1 MASDREKHI
10 QLLSMQHIC
19 KSFDDVRVL
28 DNVSFTLE
36 SGEVHVLAGENGAGK
51 STLIKILGGVHRSF
65 TGSIQLNGKPV
76 RMKSPHDAA
85 RHGIAVIHQEMSLVE
100 PLSVLDNLFLG
111 REECYAGA
119 WLAHKHQ
126 LSRARDM
133 LQSLGVSVDVHSPVE
148 LLPVS
153 IRQMIE
159 IAKALLLDALVVV
172 FDEPTSALN
181 EPEVENLFRVIHALK
196 ERGCGIIY
204 ITHKMEEIFNIGDRI
219 TVLRD
224 GKYIDSSP
232 VSSISANTLVEW
244 MVGRT
249 VTQQYPSRHVN
260 AGETCLSVS
269 GISFDIPGSKRSR
282 ERSPVTFSVK
292 KGEIVGFA
300 GLQGSGNSNLFNSL
314 FGAAGRTVQGTV
326 AVNAMPVDIRSP
338 RDAVRHGMALLTNDR
353 ATTGIIPG
361 MSVRRNITLASLK
374 RLSSYGWVHETKEA
388 DRAAELIRQL
398 NVRLQ
403 SDRQEIQTL
412 SGGNQQKAVL
422 AKWLMTNP
430 GILLLD
436 EPTRGV
442 DVGAK
447 HEIYVLMNKLTEQG
461 IALLL
466 ITSEMPELLAMSDR
480 ILVMHRGEIVREL
493 SGSEATQ
500 EQVLQAAMGTM
511 FITEHA
517 TGETS

>member
-1 MASDREKHI
+1 MASDINKHDH
-10 QLLSMQHIC
+10 LLSMQHIC
-19 KSFDDVRVL
+19 KSFDGVRVL
-28 DNVSFTLE
+28 DDVPFILE

-51 STLIKILGGVHRSF
+51 STLIKILGGVHQSF
-65 TGSIQLNGKPV
+65 SGTIQLNGKPV
-76 RMKSPHDAA
+76 RIKSPHDAA

-119 WLAHKHQ
+119 WLSHKHQ
-126 LSRARDM
+126 VTRARAM
-133 LQSLGVSVDVHSPVE
+133 LESLGMSVDINSPVE
-148 LLPVS
+148 ILPVS
-153 IRQMIE
+153 VRQMIE
-159 IAKALLLDALVVV
+159 IAKALLLDAQVVV

-181 EPEVENLFRVIHALK
+181 EPEVDNLFRVIGTLK
-196 ERGCGIIY
+196 DRKCGVIY
-204 ITHKMEEIFNIGDRI
+204 ITHKMEEIFRIGDRI

-224 GKYIDSSP
+224 GTYINSSP
-232 VSSISANTLVEW
+232 VQSLSADTLVEW

-249 VTQQYPSRHVN
+249 VTQQYPVRQVK
-260 AGETCLSVS
+260 AGETCLDVT
-269 GISFDIPGSKRSR
+269 GLSFNIPGSTRSS
-282 ERSPVTFSVK
+282 ERTPVSFSVK

-300 GLQGSGNSNLFNSL
+300 GLQGSGNSSLFNCL
-314 FGAAGRTVQGTV
+314 FGAAGGAGKGKV
-326 AVNAMPVDIRSP
+326 AIHTNQVNIRSP
-338 RDAVRHGMALLTNDR
+338 REAIRHGMALLTNDR
-353 ATTGIIPG
+353 AATGIIPG

-374 RLSSYGWVHETKEA
+374 RLSTFGWVHEKKEA
-388 DRAAELIRQL
+388 ERAAGLIRQL

-403 SDRQEIQTL
+403 SGRQEIRTL

-422 AKWLMTNP
+422 AKWLMTGP

-461 IALLL
+461 IAILL
-466 ITSEMPELLAMSDR
+466 ITSEMSELLAMSDR
-480 ILVMHRGEIVREL
+480 ILVMHRGEIVHEL

-511 FITEHA
+511 KSP
-517 TGETS
+517 GEDT